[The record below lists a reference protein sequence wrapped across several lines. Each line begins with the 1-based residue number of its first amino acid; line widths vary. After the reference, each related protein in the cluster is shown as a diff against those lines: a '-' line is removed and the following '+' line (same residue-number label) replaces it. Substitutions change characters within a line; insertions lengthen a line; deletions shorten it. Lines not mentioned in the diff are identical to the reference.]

1 MASRNDVLFLSLQYF
16 AEGAAADG
24 AAYEAGTA
32 GVNEVDNAE
41 STNGYDNDLFY
52 GADEQTENKEGVTE
66 EQAQTPKAEV
76 EESFDDLIGKNG
88 RFRSEYEARTQKI
101 VQERLKSS
109 KDAEKKLSQAQ
120 KMFDLLSVRYGV
132 DRNDITALS
141 EAISKDN
148 DLLEAKALENGM
160 NVETYRKYIGA
171 QNESRRLQ
179 QELSDKEANDRSIQ
193 IQNRWQSEAE
203 DLSKDYP
210 DFNLQAEIASNQK
223 FTDLITKGISIAD
236 AYRLTHFDDIVSD
249 VRNKT
254 ASQAKQATVNDIRA
268 KGLRPHESD
277 GKQSTPL
284 RVKKSVSELS
294 DADIEEI
301 QRLTR
306 KGVSISF

>member
-1 MASRNDVLFLSLQYF
+1 MTSKNDVLLFSLQYF

-24 AAYEAGTA
+24 AAYEAGA
-32 GVNEVDNAE
+32 EGVNDVDNAE
-41 STNGYDNDLFY
+41 STKGFDNDLFY
-52 GADEQTENKEGVTE
+52 GADEQPEIKETVTE
-66 EQAQTPKAEV
+66 EQAPTPEV

-88 RFRSEYEARTQKI
+88 RFRSEYEAKTQKLI
-101 VQERLKSS
+101 QERLKSS

-141 EAISKDN
+141 EAISNDN
-148 DLLEAKALENGM
+148 KLLEEKAAENGM
-160 NVETYRKYIGA
+160 GIEAYRKYIGA

-179 QELSDKEANDRSIQ
+179 QELSDKQANDQSMQ
-193 IQNRWQSEAE
+193 IQNRWQEEAE
-203 DLSKDYP
+203 ALSKDYP
-210 DFNLQAEIASNQK
+210 NFNLQTEIASNER
-223 FTDLITKGISIAD
+223 FTSLITKGISIAD
-236 AYRLTHFDDIVSD
+236 AYRLTHFDDIVTD
-249 VRNKT
+249 IRNKT

-306 KGVSISF
+306 KGVNISF